1 MPRRP
6 THVVLSFTTQD
17 GYTLERVDVYGLVD
31 GVHETVVIPGAE
43 CYVGRSDNP
52 SFSSCGLLF
61 SIPFSWAS
69 TKAFRIPP
77 KKKTF
82 STPSWLGAARR
93 AYEYHLACRR
103 PVGPE
108 QGTVT

>member
-69 TKAFRIPP
+69 TKAFHILLPP
-77 KKKTF
+77 KKR
-82 STPSWLGAARR
+82 SRLQVGSEPLGVLTNTIWHA
-93 AYEYHLACRR
+93 
-103 PVGPE
+103 VGPSGRNKV
-108 QGTVT
+108 Q